1 MTRWALTLI
10 TLLAMTACS
19 GIETETLREKPLLL
33 KGMKTYQWAL
43 APSIEQ
49 PQTDDIND
57 LMHRFFR
64 VQVDRIMAEKG
75 YEKRVEGADMELDYR
90 IMILPEKRELYQANE
105 IAAVEYGVE
114 WRFDR
119 DTLPARSTSWK
130 KEQPEG
136 IEFYQKGKLIIGAID
151 TRSGKA
157 IWLRSAAKPL
167 NPDANEDERKEM
179 LETIAE
185 KLMAPFPERGE

>member
-1 MTRWALTLI
+1 
-10 TLLAMTACS
+10 
-19 GIETETLREKPLLL
+19 
-33 KGMKTYQWAL
+33 MKTYQWAL
-43 APSIEQ
+43 MPDVEKPEA
-49 PQTDDIND
+49 DDTND

-75 YEKRVEGADMELDYR
+75 YEKLTKGADMELDYR

-105 IAAVEYGVE
+105 IAAAEYGVE

-119 DTLPARSTSWK
+119 DTLPERRTDWK

-167 NPDANEDERKEM
+167 NPDADDAERKAV

-185 KLMAPFPERGE
+185 KLMDPFPERGE